1 ADLSLVKTLT
11 TVGPFTRSEARRV
24 GIEGSN
30 AGPSTATKVAVSDT
44 PSNLTITGVSGACA
58 ALPCSIASIASGAN
72 ATITVTGTIDADG
85 AFSNAA
91 TASADEDDPDDSNNE
106 DDDGGSTDPSA
117 DLSLV
122 KTLTTVGP
130 FTVGQTVS
138 FDIVVSNA
146 GPSTATN
153 VAVSD
158 TPSNLTI
165 TGVSGACAALP
176 CSIASIA
183 SGADATITVTA
194 TIDADGAFS
203 NAATASADEDDP
215 DDSNNEDDDGGSTDP
230 SADLSLVKTLTTVG
244 PFTVGQTV
252 SFDIVV
258 SNAGP
263 STATNVAVSDTPSN
277 LTITGVSG
285 ACAALP
291 CSIASIAS
299 GADATITVTATID
312 ADGAFSNAAT
322 ASADEDDPDDS
333 NNEDDDGGSTDP
345 SADLSLVKTLTT
357 VGPFTVGQTVSFD
370 IVVSNAGPS
379 TATNVAV
386 SDTPSNLTITGVSG
400 ACAALPCS
408 IASIASGADAT
419 ITVTATI
426 DADGAFSNAATA
438 SADEDDPDDS
448 NNEDDDG
455 GSTDPSADLSI
466 DKQGPSLFEPG
477 TDISFTI
484 VVTNNGPDTALNTVL
499 DDPTPPGLTWLSNSG
514 DCVTA
519 FPCALGDIVLGDSR
533 TITSVFHIDANYSGP
548 DPLINYASVA
558 SDITDPTPDNDA

>member
-263 STATNVAVSDTPSN
+263 STATNVQVTDIPTN
-277 LTITGVSG
+277 LTIAGVSG

-386 SDTPSNLTITGVSG
+386 SDTPSNLTITG
-400 ACAALPCS
+400 
-408 IASIASGADAT
+408 
-419 ITVTATI
+419 
-426 DADGAFSNAATA
+426 
-438 SADEDDPDDS
+438 
-448 NNEDDDG
+448 
-455 GSTDPSADLSI
+455 
-466 DKQGPSLFEPG
+466 
-477 TDISFTI
+477 
-484 VVTNNGPDTALNTVL
+484 
-499 DDPTPPGLTWLSNSG
+499 
-514 DCVTA
+514 
-519 FPCALGDIVLGDSR
+519 
-533 TITSVFHIDANYSGP
+533 
-548 DPLINYASVA
+548 
-558 SDITDPTPDNDA
+558 

>member
-299 GADATITVTATID
+299 GANATITVTGTID

-357 VGPFTVGQTVSFD
+357 V
-370 IVVSNAGPS
+370 
-379 TATNVAV
+379 
-386 SDTPSNLTITGVSG
+386 
-400 ACAALPCS
+400 
-408 IASIASGADAT
+408 
-419 ITVTATI
+419 
-426 DADGAFSNAATA
+426 
-438 SADEDDPDDS
+438 
-448 NNEDDDG
+448 
-455 GSTDPSADLSI
+455 
-466 DKQGPSLFEPG
+466 
-477 TDISFTI
+477 
-484 VVTNNGPDTALNTVL
+484 
-499 DDPTPPGLTWLSNSG
+499 
-514 DCVTA
+514 
-519 FPCALGDIVLGDSR
+519 
-533 TITSVFHIDANYSGP
+533 
-548 DPLINYASVA
+548 
-558 SDITDPTPDNDA
+558 